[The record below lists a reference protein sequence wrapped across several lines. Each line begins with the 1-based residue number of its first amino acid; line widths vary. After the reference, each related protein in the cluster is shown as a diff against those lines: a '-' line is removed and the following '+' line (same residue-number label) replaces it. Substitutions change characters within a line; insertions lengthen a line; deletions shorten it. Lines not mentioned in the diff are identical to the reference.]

1 MCWSLWYSISCQH
14 HLDRQLEPLRGP
26 NEHNISKL
34 DSDIT
39 PWSNYLPKDHKIRY
53 SSSTL
58 RLTYRLTLAPC
69 SPPERSSG
77 RSHSHVCA
85 CRKLSLVAPPASV
98 TGLSSAS
105 SRHLSDGQLPSP
117 STSSPA
123 YRRPDWLL
131 FNDFSI
137 TPCAPAEVLTLFGN
151 QKVPCLLYYSRV
163 SLSLPSNL

>member
-1 MCWSLWYSISCQH
+1 MC
-14 HLDRQLEPLRGP
+14 
-26 NEHNISKL
+26 
-34 DSDIT
+34 
-39 PWSNYLPKDHKIRY
+39 
-53 SSSTL
+53 
-58 RLTYRLTLAPC
+58 
-69 SPPERSSG
+69 
-77 RSHSHVCA
+77 V
-85 CRKLSLVAPPASV
+85 CRKLSLVAPPASAN
-98 TGLSSAS
+98 GLSSAS
-105 SRHLSDGQLPSP
+105 SRHLSDGQPPSP